1 MYVGK
6 LKGVYLITVLFFFLF
21 KHFISYS
28 SQQPVLACIISA
40 QWHHIALLKRKR
52 IFLPETI

>member
-6 LKGVYLITVLFFFLF
+6 LKGVYLITVFFLF

-40 QWHHIALLKRKR
+40 
-52 IFLPETI
+52 